1 MTQDMIDFI
10 TPYFVA
16 RLRAYA
22 VPVITALGLVFIA
35 VKVIGMV
42 KEACES
48 VKHND
53 GYDKLSKQ
61 LSAISQENVELKKK
75 YNELLTEISKVKHDD

>member
-10 TPYFVA
+10 TPYLVS
-16 RLRAYA
+16 LLGAYA

-53 GYDKLSKQ
+53 GYDNLSKQ

>member
-10 TPYFVA
+10 TPYLVS
-16 RLRAYA
+16 LLGAYA

-35 VKVIGMV
+35 VKIIGMV

>member
-10 TPYFVA
+10 TPYLVS
-16 RLRAYA
+16 LLGAYA

-53 GYDKLSKQ
+53 DKISNELA
-61 LSAISQENVELKKK
+61 AISQENVELKKK

>member
-10 TPYFVA
+10 TPYLVS
-16 RLRAYA
+16 LLGAYA
-22 VPVITALGLVFIA
+22 VPVITALRLVFIA
-35 VKVIGMV
+35 VKVIRMV

-61 LSAISQENVELKKK
+61 LSAISQENVQLKKK

>member
-10 TPYFVA
+10 TPYLVS
-16 RLRAYA
+16 LLGAYA

-35 VKVIGMV
+35 VKVIGVV
-42 KEACES
+42 KEACEAG
-48 VKHND
+48 KRKD
-53 GYDKLSKQ
+53 GYDKLGKQ

>member
-1 MTQDMIDFI
+1 MTQEMIDFI
-10 TPYFVA
+10 TPYLVS
-16 RLRAYA
+16 LLGAYA

-61 LSAISQENVELKKK
+61 VSAISQENVELKKK

>member
-10 TPYFVA
+10 TPYLVS
-16 RLRAYA
+16 LLGAYA

-35 VKVIGMV
+35 IKVIGMV

>member
-1 MTQDMIDFI
+1 MSQDMIDFI
-10 TPYFVA
+10 TPYLVS
-16 RLRAYA
+16 LLGAYA

>member
-1 MTQDMIDFI
+1 MTQEMIDFI
-10 TPYFVA
+10 TPYLVS
-16 RLRAYA
+16 LLGAYA

-75 YNELLTEISKVKHDD
+75 YNELLTEISKVKHD

>member
-10 TPYFVA
+10 TPYLVS
-16 RLRAYA
+16 LLGAYA

-35 VKVIGMV
+35 AKVIGMV

>member
-1 MTQDMIDFI
+1 MTQEMIDFI
-10 TPYFVA
+10 TPYLVS
-16 RLRAYA
+16 LLGAYA

>member
-10 TPYFVA
+10 TPYLVS
-16 RLRAYA
+16 LLGAYA

-35 VKVIGMV
+35 IKVIGMV

-75 YNELLTEISKVKHDD
+75 YNELLTEISKVKHD